1 MRLSRLQRYILVE
14 CYGRR
19 GPTPIGRHDF
29 EQFYPADKKKPN
41 KKDQATILTRSLERL
56 IDHELAIG
64 YGRRTPHKWYID
76 TIKLTPR
83 GRKLAKSLL
92 GRQAQL
98 PLKPKVKP

>member
-1 MRLSRLQRYILVE
+1 MRLSRLQRYIMIE

-19 GPTPIGRHDF
+19 APTPIGRHDF
-29 EQFYPADKKKPN
+29 ERFYAHDRKKPS
-41 KKDQATILTRSLERL
+41 KKDLATILTRSLERM

-83 GRKLAKSLL
+83 GRKHAKSLL
-92 GRQAQL
+92 GQQQEL
-98 PLKPKVKP
+98 PLKSRKTR